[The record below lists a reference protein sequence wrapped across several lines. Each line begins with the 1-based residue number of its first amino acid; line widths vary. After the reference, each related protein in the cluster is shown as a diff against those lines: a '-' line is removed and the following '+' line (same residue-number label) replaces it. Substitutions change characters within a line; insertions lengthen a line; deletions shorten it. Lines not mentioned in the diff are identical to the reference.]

1 MNHGNPLK
9 NTDQIYLNTIVQ
21 KIELTGLFV
30 RYSIYEQEL
39 RFEYA
44 RYGIRIYKI
53 ESRIK

>member
-30 RYSIYEQEL
+30 RFSIYEQEL